1 LTHVE
6 VIDSPLAAA
15 NKENSMTISSFIK
28 KQFIDVLEWTESIDG
43 VLAWRFPMQDMEI
56 QNGAVLVVRE
66 SQVAVFVDEGKV
78 ADVFT
83 SGTYKLTTKTIPL
96 LTNIKNWD
104 KLFAS
109 PFKSDV
115 YFFST
120 RQQVDQKW
128 GTQEPITLRDR
139 DFGLVRVRAFGN
151 FSYRVIDPVCFMREI
166 SGTREIYRSEDI
178 QNQLRGLVLQ
188 HISTAIGM
196 CKIPFVDLASNQNTL
211 SDALRLEL
219 AEKFMSL
226 GLEIE
231 QVTVQNL
238 SLPAELQRI
247 LDQKI
252 GMNMVGGD
260 MNDLIRFQAAQAIPT
275 IAESM
280 ASTSNGGSSMVG
292 DAFGIGVGLAFS
304 QMASKNFIIHDGAA
318 TTTDDLFV
326 ILEKLGQLK
335 ERGLLT
341 EDEFAS
347 KKADLLN
354 RIK

>member
-1 LTHVE
+1 
-6 VIDSPLAAA
+6 
-15 NKENSMTISSFIK
+15 MTISRFIK
-28 KQFIDVLEWTESIDG
+28 KQFIDVLEWMEPSDG

-104 KLFAS
+104 KLFES

-139 DFGLVRVRAFGN
+139 DFGLIRVRAFGN
-151 FSYRVIDPVCFMREI
+151 FSYRVSDPVCFMREI

-178 QNQLRGLVLQ
+178 QNQLRGLLLQ
-188 HISTAIGM
+188 HISSAIGR
-196 CKIPFVDLASNQNTL
+196 CNIPFVDLASNQNTL

-238 SLPAELQRI
+238 SLPAELQRV
-247 LDQKI
+247 LDQRI

-260 MNDLIRFQAAQAIPT
+260 MNDLIRFQTAQAIPT

-280 ASTSNGGSSMVG
+280 ASTSNGGSSMIG
-292 DAFGIGVGLAFS
+292 DSFGIGVGLAFS
-304 QMASKNFIIHDGAA
+304 QMASKNLITHDGAA
-318 TTTDDLFV
+318 VTTDDLFV

-341 EDEFAS
+341 EDEFAN